1 MTFDEL
7 WAQVKGLPNTAM
19 AQVPGTLSEA
29 TKKKLAKMTPT
40 EIEKIVVEAIDEVN
54 HGSVKPL
61 DELIKKRL

>member
-1 MTFDEL
+1 MTFEEL
-7 WAQVKGLPNTAM
+7 WMRVQGLPDTAEL
-19 AQVPGTLSEA
+19 QIPVILSA
-29 TKKKLAKMTPT
+29 DTKKKLAKKKPE

>member
-1 MTFDEL
+1 MTFEEL
-7 WAQVKGLPNTAM
+7 WMRVQGLPDTAM

-29 TKKKLAKMTPT
+29 TKKKLAKKTPEEVAAVIT
-40 EIEKIVVEAIDEVN
+40 AAIAEVN